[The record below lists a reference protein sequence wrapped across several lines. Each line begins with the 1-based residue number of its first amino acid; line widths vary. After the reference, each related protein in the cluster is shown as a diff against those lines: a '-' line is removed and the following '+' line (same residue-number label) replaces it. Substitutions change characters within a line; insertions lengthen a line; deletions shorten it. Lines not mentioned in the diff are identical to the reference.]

1 MPTQHRGIPSE
12 SRGIVTNVSADTR
25 GSGRTGRK
33 SGRGGNPLS
42 RLFGSLSLFVSQIL
56 DELRK
61 VVRPTRSE
69 LINYTVVVIVFV
81 SFVMAFVSGV
91 DFGFTKLVLWVFGG

>member
-1 MPTQHRGIPSE
+1 
-12 SRGIVTNVSADTR
+12 VTETSAKR
-25 GSGRTGRK
+25 GSDRGDRADRA
-33 SGRGGNPLS
+33 RGGNPVS
-42 RLFGSLSLFVSQIL
+42 RLFGAISLFVRQIL

-69 LINYTVVVIVFV
+69 LINYTIVVIVFV
-81 SFVMAFVSGV
+81 TFVMALVATV

>member
-1 MPTQHRGIPSE
+1 MTD
-12 SRGIVTNVSADTR
+12 VSASTR

-33 SGRGGNPLS
+33 RDQGGNPVS
-42 RLFGSLSLFVSQIL
+42 RFFRSISLFVSQIL

-61 VVRPTRSE
+61 VVRPTREE
-69 LINYTVVVIVFV
+69 LVNYTVVVIIFV
-81 SFVMAFVSGV
+81 SVIMGIVAAI

>member
-1 MPTQHRGIPSE
+1 
-12 SRGIVTNVSADTR
+12 VTNVSADTR

-33 SGRGGNPLS
+33 TDKGGNPIS
-42 RLFGSLSLFVSQIL
+42 RLFGSVSLFVSQIL

-69 LINYTVVVIVFV
+69 LVNYTIVVIVFV
-81 SFVMAFVSGV
+81 SVIMAIVSGV
-91 DFGFTKLVLWVFGG
+91 DFAFTKLVLWVFGG

>member
-1 MPTQHRGIPSE
+1 
-12 SRGIVTNVSADTR
+12 VTDVSADTR
-25 GSGRTGRK
+25 GSGRTGRRGDK
-33 SGRGGNPLS
+33 GGNPIS
-42 RLFGSLSLFVSQIL
+42 RLFGAIRLFISQIL

-69 LINYTVVVIVFV
+69 LIQYTTVVIVFV
-81 SFVMAFVSGV
+81 SFMMALVALL